1 MEQQMRRWNEIISIA
16 CTECQLVK
24 ADSHSLHLRLGTVKT
39 GANHPTSGTSLLN
52 VALAEGCREG
62 EFAVVEGIIEIE
74 IQCLLRD
81 FSLMDIYLATSHFL
95 MTMECLGREIDHIK
109 AIAVAIGIEVELKV
123 LILASQLGWVYSQ
136 TKPQATISHSHGEG
150 STAVGHHLGM
160 GFRSIRLRRS
170 FQIGSRKIASQFD
183 GPSGMRTGDVGSII
197 LYLVIIGCQQ

>member
-74 IQCLLRD
+74 IQSLLRD

-109 AIAVAIGIEVELKV
+109 AIAIAIGIEVELKV

-136 TKPQATISHSHGEG
+136 TKPQATSHDKPQPWR
-150 STAVGHHLGM
+150 
-160 GFRSIRLRRS
+160 GFH
-170 FQIGSRKIASQFD
+170 GSR
-183 GPSGMRTGDVGSII
+183 PSPWYGFPFHPSSP
-197 LYLVIIGCQQ
+197 

>member
-74 IQCLLRD
+74 IQSLLRD

-150 STAVGHHLGM
+150 FH
-160 GFRSIRLRRS
+160 
-170 FQIGSRKIASQFD
+170 GSR
-183 GPSGMRTGDVGSII
+183 PSPWYGFPFHPSSP
-197 LYLVIIGCQQ
+197 